1 MPDEATRELAAG
13 VAAQGRGGAD
23 SAFSGVALH
32 WLLGLIHLS
41 RQNGALALA
50 EFDRELANEPTG
62 HLYSRECCA
71 NTWYAIGA
79 WHLRRA
85 RMDDAVAAFDRTLQ
99 RVPKHALAQLGRAV
113 ATGTTPPLAGAN
125 LRPASGSMDQAVYLA
140 AGHVIT
146 GSHAAAARVVDEALS
161 AAPTSNAAWLLPV
174 EPLLNVGA
182 APDAWAPALARLRAR
197 AL

>member
-1 MPDEATRELAAG
+1 M
-13 VAAQGRGGAD
+13 
-23 SAFSGVALH
+23 ALH

-41 RQNGALALA
+41 RQDDAQAVA
-50 EFDRELANEPTG
+50 EFDRELANEPIG

-79 WHLRRA
+79 CHLRHG
-85 RMDDAVAAFDRTLQ
+85 RMADAVAAFDRTLQ

-113 ATGTTPPLAGAN
+113 AAGATPPSAGAS
-125 LRPASGSMDQAVYLA
+125 LRPASGSMDEAVYLA
-140 AGHVIT
+140 AGHVIA
-146 GSHAAAARVVDEALS
+146 GSHEAAARVVNEALS

-182 APDAWAPALARLRAR
+182 APEVWAPTLARLRAR
-197 AL
+197 AI